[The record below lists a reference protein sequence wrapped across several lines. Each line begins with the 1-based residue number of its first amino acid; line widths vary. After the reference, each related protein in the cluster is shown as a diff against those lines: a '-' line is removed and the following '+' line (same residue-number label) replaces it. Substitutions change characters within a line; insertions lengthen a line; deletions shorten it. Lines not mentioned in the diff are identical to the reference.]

1 MNLQQLLSQITA
13 LSKKY
18 DLLNERTG
26 GFFNVFEIANVAHD
40 EVTVCRMIY
49 ELLSPRGSHCQG
61 TLYLKLFLEGVLQI
75 QVDDT
80 ELETVTVYREY
91 VIDEKRRIDLVIETA
106 NHFIPIEMK
115 IYAGEQQAQCWD
127 YYNFTKEKFGSKGPM
142 SLS

>member
-40 EVTVCRMIY
+40 EITVCRMIY
-49 ELLSPRGSHCQG
+49 ELLSPSGSHCQG

-80 ELETVTVYREY
+80 ELETMSVYQEIINISFADDILDWLELCVKY
-91 VIDEKRRIDLVIETA
+91 KCQHKNV
-106 NHFIPIEMK
+106 HF
-115 IYAGEQQAQCWD
+115 
-127 YYNFTKEKFGSKGPM
+127 
-142 SLS
+142 